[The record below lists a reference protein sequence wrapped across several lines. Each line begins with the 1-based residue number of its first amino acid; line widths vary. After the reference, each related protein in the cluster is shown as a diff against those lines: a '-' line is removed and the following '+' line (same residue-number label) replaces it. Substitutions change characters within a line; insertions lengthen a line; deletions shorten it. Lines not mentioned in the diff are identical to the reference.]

1 MEMIIVKRDSDEWNN
16 MWERVSTHPINEG
29 LPDTSVAMNE
39 GQSWQYVGTYYNN
52 GKAISSFRHRLHPKT
67 GGLYNVSYEHKELR
81 EDQIQ
86 KKFKL

>member
-1 MEMIIVKRDSDEWNN
+1 MELVLLIPESEA
-16 MWERVSTHPINEG
+16 WEEAWTFIHDHPINEG
-29 LPDTSVAMNE
+29 LDEPSVAMNDGE
-39 GQSWQYVGTYYNN
+39 AWQYVGTFLNN

-67 GGLYNVSYEHKELR
+67 GGLYNVSYEHKELQ